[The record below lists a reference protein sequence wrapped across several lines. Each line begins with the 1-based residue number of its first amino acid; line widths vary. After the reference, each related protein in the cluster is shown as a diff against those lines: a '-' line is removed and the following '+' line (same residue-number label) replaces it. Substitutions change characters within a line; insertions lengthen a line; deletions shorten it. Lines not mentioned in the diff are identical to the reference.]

1 MYNYCTSV
9 HQSGP
14 GQQQGRGTVGKKSK
28 TPTSGAQFVGL
39 ELYKR
44 LKDYLKKYL
53 VDLQEVCSNYKIEQ
67 KLPKVV
73 YIIPN
78 YLVLQFGENFM
89 KIRTKIAKLPDA

>member
-53 VDLQEVCSNYKIEQ
+53 VDLQEVGSNSNSLTKNITYMMS
-67 KLPKVV
+67 VV
-73 YIIPN
+73 T
-78 YLVLQFGENFM
+78 VLC
-89 KIRTKIAKLPDA
+89 P